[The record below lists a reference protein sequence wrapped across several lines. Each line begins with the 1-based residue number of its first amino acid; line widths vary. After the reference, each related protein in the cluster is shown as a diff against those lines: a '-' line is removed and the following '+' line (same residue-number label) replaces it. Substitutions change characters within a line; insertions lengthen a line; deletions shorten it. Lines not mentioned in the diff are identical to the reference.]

1 MQVVKPVCIDSD
13 PVNACVAIYD
23 GPEEPASESDTSL
36 PKHAA
41 PAIEAQERRIETVPS
56 RVIVSAAERD
66 PVRLTVG
73 TKETDGHDVADLQP
87 RRREGFFAAT
97 ASEVVAAKELFTRRA

>member
-56 RVIVSAAERD
+56 RGIVLSAQRD
-66 PVRLTVG
+66 PIRLTIG
-73 TKETDGHDVADLQP
+73 AKQTDRHDVAD
-87 RRREGFFAAT
+87 F
-97 ASEVVAAKELFTRRA
+97 ELR